1 MKVLEG
7 TDKEIILSSIRDVP
21 DFPKPGIMFKDITTL
36 LNNKTAYSKL
46 MEHLAAKYED
56 YNLDYIAGIESRG
69 FIFGSALA
77 NALGIGFVPI
87 RKPGKLPSKVVSEKY
102 TLEYGTDEVMMNE
115 IAAIKKAI
123 QPQEI
128 LFVVDAMTGQD
139 AVNTAKEFNDR
150 LDFDGVVLTKLDG
163 DTRGGAA
170 LSIRSVVTKPIK
182 FVGTG
187 EKMYALDVFYPERMA
202 DRAKPYT

>member
-36 LNNKTAYSKL
+36 LNNKTAYTKL

-56 YNLDYIAGIESRG
+56 YNLDYIVGIESRG

-102 TLEYGTDEVMMNE
+102 TLEYGTDEVQIHLDAFGGVENAKVLLVDDL
-115 IAAIKKAI
+115 IATGGTAVAAANLIGKAGGECI
-123 QPQEI
+123 EACFIVELSFLPGRQKLESLTNVYSI
-128 LFVVDAMTGQD
+128 LTV
-139 AVNTAKEFNDR
+139 
-150 LDFDGVVLTKLDG
+150 
-163 DTRGGAA
+163 
-170 LSIRSVVTKPIK
+170 
-182 FVGTG
+182 
-187 EKMYALDVFYPERMA
+187 
-202 DRAKPYT
+202 